1 MITLKD
7 KSNGRWL
14 GSISESQLQFL
25 LDQLEEEHREDQ
37 DYWINRATLDIFRE
51 NGADPALVKL
61 IENAMGDSED
71 IEIVWSRS

>member
-25 LDQLEEEHREDQ
+25 VDQLEEEHREDQ
-37 DYWINRATLDIFRE
+37 DYWINRAMLDIFRE